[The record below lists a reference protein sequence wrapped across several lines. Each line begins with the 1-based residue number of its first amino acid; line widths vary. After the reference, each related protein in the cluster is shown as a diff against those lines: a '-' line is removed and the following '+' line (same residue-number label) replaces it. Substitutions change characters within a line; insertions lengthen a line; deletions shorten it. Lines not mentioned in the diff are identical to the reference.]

1 MYNRAMPKGITDSTV
16 KRGPKPIPDA
26 DCEEAL
32 RRMETDGE
40 GPYAIAADMGWEGKS
55 LIRAIRRDP
64 ARAARYWAAHA
75 AAAEDAR
82 QEADALT
89 DGLMRLAHARAAW
102 EVMTPEQQAQA
113 VANGMPIPPA
123 VDGLV
128 RPAEMRR
135 NHLVWEAERRDPAR
149 FGQRQQVSVSGGMT
163 VSKGP
168 DLSTLSVA
176 QLEALAAIQDI
187 PSDNSPTV

>member
-1 MYNRAMPKGITDSTV
+1 MYNRAMPKGITDSKI

-32 RRMETDGE
+32 RRMEEHGE

-102 EVMTPEQQAQA
+102 EALPPDEQSK
-113 VANGMPIPPA
+113 VPMPINTE
-123 VDGLV
+123 GLI

-135 NHLVWEAERRDPAR
+135 NHLIWEASRRDPSR
-149 FGQRQQVSVSGGMT
+149 FGDRQSVQVSGGMT

-168 DLSTLSVA
+168 DLSALTVA
-176 QLEALAAIQDI
+176 QLEALAAIEDSQ
-187 PSDNSPTV
+187 SHNSPTVPHQS